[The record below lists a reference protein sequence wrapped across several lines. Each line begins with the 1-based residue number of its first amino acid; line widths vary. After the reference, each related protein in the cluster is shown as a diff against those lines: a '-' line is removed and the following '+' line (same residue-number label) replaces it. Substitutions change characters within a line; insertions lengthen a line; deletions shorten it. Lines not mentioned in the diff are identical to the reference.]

1 MSVVVNEVSDK
12 ITIVQKESFD
22 KRINSLISLVLFG
35 MSSLITWQFEIL
47 NTLVYYDL
55 LLSYTWLVAL

>member
-55 LLSYTWLVAL
+55 LLSYNWLVAL